1 MADPL
6 SITLSITALLKLT
19 KDVVIYVKDTKDAP
33 EERRK
38 FIKETS
44 SLCGMLNTLV
54 EFINDCDPADSWFQ
68 AIQDLA
74 SSNGPLDHCSHALQ
88 DLKARLDP
96 GSGMRKLGQLLA
108 WKHVKEDIVSLLSQI
123 ERLGVLVEV
132 ALDLDHM

>member
-68 AIQDLA
+68 AI
-74 SSNGPLDHCSHALQ
+74 
-88 DLKARLDP
+88 
-96 GSGMRKLGQLLA
+96 
-108 WKHVKEDIVSLLSQI
+108 
-123 ERLGVLVEV
+123 
-132 ALDLDHM
+132 